1 MDLHNPATTQRPR
14 VAPGATVTAPRSTTA
29 PGLDG
34 RATGDLRSAL
44 EILADQMHEAA
55 GRRRVSPPGTEAF
68 RRADERVAYL
78 IELFRLLQQ
87 RMAVPD
93 EVWALALGPRDRENG
108 PERVGP
114 PDAWRRR
121 KRRSLRRPSP

>member
-1 MDLHNPATTQRPR
+1 MDPHNPAATHGPP
-14 VAPGATVTAPRSTTA
+14 VAPRATVTASRSTTA

-44 EILADQMHEAA
+44 EILADQMHEAV

-78 IELFRLLQQ
+78 IELFRLLQR

-93 EVWALALGPRDRENG
+93 EVWALG
-108 PERVGP
+108 
-114 PDAWRRR
+114 
-121 KRRSLRRPSP
+121 LRPLD